1 MSAQKIA
8 NEVLAELDRFGRSLP
23 ISDWAEALELI
34 RSGVRERLD
43 AARDDLRRG
52 KHE

>member
-1 MSAQKIA
+1 MSGYRVA
-8 NEVLAELDRFGRSLP
+8 NEVLAELDRSGRSLP

-34 RSGVRERLD
+34 QSGVRERLD

-52 KHE
+52 KP